1 MLAKKQFLD
10 KKRSNK
16 SMHMQSQ
23 AAEEAQHR
31 QFQLRR
37 IQMEDKLFS
46 ERKKSQAEI
55 KNQVKIMKDQLA
67 MKKKQMMQELREL
80 KQDYKSQQNRLTKRN
95 SVAVT
100 QPYTQGNRG
109 ML

>member
-10 KKRSNK
+10 QKRANK

-46 ERKKSQAEI
+46 ERKKS
-55 KNQVKIMKDQLA
+55 
-67 MKKKQMMQELREL
+67 
-80 KQDYKSQQNRLTKRN
+80 
-95 SVAVT
+95 
-100 QPYTQGNRG
+100 
-109 ML
+109 